1 MVFNLP
7 RILIPIEAALG
18 ETRVAATP
26 ETVKKLISIGFKV
39 SIQQGAG
46 NLAGFSDDGYLNA
59 GADLFSD
66 AITRN

>member
-7 RILIPIEAALG
+7 RILIPLEAALG

-46 NLAGFSDDGYLNA
+46 ALAGPWRP
-59 GADLFSD
+59 
-66 AITRN
+66 TRRGGRGSGVS